1 MASLLFQFLLP
12 NSSSWQPVH
21 LPPSHAERFLF
32 RVTSHVNILG
42 VLRGS
47 LCTLIVWAMNLSMYG
62 IWFPMAEGTC
72 RQVLKG
78 VLQWCV
84 RLDEGVSQLDTV
96 LTQSRGEKEI
106 VYTTCYS
113 RSGRWVEWGRLRGS
127 VVGKSFWAV
136 CQVGAECSQFL
147 SLGSYPCGN
156 LQWPCLQSGHV
167 TNLVHHWNFNGLSS
181 VAMGTRQGW
190 PVGGNA
196 V

>member
-1 MASLLFQFLLP
+1 MGSALPGMAVLGSIKKQVEQAMRSKQVSSTPSWLLFQFLLP

-32 RVTSHVNILG
+32 RATSHVNILG

-62 IWFPMAEGTC
+62 IWFPMAERTC

-78 VLQWCV
+78 VLLWCV

-113 RSGRWVEWGRLRGS
+113 RSGRWVEWDRH
-127 VVGKSFWAV
+127 
-136 CQVGAECSQFL
+136 
-147 SLGSYPCGN
+147 GN
-156 LQWPCLQSGHV
+156 LLILAE
-167 TNLVHHWNFNGLSS
+167 NL
-181 VAMGTRQGW
+181 
-190 PVGGNA
+190 
-196 V
+196 